1 MRRWK
6 AVLPWAVPAIGLAAL
21 PVLAGAA
28 LAPAACAGTSRAV
41 APTASSPAG
50 AVTKP
55 RITIPPLRQPQPLL
69 GEPHSILGT
78 RTQSPNWSGYDVVTG
93 GPFTSVTATWRQP
106 RVRASSYF
114 TDVAFWVGL
123 DGDTADPVGD
133 TPQTVEQ
140 IGTEGYSLQG
150 DVYYDAW
157 YEMYPAA
164 PVFLTGKKNK
174 LAIRA
179 GDSVTAS
186 VTYAPAGDTPAS
198 FTLSLVNHTTGKS
211 FTYTETVDKLSIQP
225 ERSSVEVVAEAP
237 SLSDGYILPV
247 ANFGLVSFRGC
258 TFEDGQPIGAF
269 DWSRIDMISGDTGA
283 TEVATSP
290 LIPDGTGFSV
300 TTDLTRPVTTV
311 SGAGAAWHGKPV
323 TLRFRATDNRGG
335 TGVAYTQYSLDGG
348 ATWTKGTSVTIPA
361 PADHSGDGA
370 TAVWYRSADRAGNI
384 ERKRACTVHID
395 TRRPTP
401 VAKWPARAVRGHQA
415 TLRFFV
421 SDPRPG
427 SPTAT
432 VTLRFREAGGALAKK
447 VVLPGCRVDTTIT
460 YGFVCRLAAGAYQV
474 VVSATDA
481 AGNPQTAAATT
492 GLRVR

>member
-21 PVLAGAA
+21 PVLVGAA
-28 LAPAACAGTSRAV
+28 LAPAACAGTPGAV
-41 APTASSPAG
+41 ASTASSPAG
-50 AVTKP
+50 AVTVP

-123 DGDTADPVGD
+123 DGDTADPGGD
-133 TPQTVEQ
+133 APQTVEQ

-269 DWSRIDMISGDTGA
+269 DWSRIDMVSGDTGA

-300 TTDLTRPVTTV
+300 TTDLKRPVTTV

-323 TLRFRATDNRGG
+323 TIALSRHRQPGRHRSGLHAVLTRRRSDLDEGDVGHDPGPGRPLRRRYDHRLVPLGRQGRQHRTKARLHGAHRHPAAHAGG
-335 TGVAYTQYSLDGG
+335 QVARPGG
-348 ATWTKGTSVTIPA
+348 PR
-361 PADHSGDGA
+361 PSGDVALLRERPAARESHG
-370 TAVWYRSADRAGNI
+370 DRDAALPRG
-384 ERKRACTVHID
+384 RRRA
-395 TRRPTP
+395 REEGR
-401 VAKWPARAVRGHQA
+401 AAR
-415 TLRFFV
+415 
-421 SDPRPG
+421 
-427 SPTAT
+427 
-432 VTLRFREAGGALAKK
+432 
-447 VVLPGCRVDTTIT
+447 LPGRHDHHL
-460 YGFVCRLAAGAYQV
+460 RLRLSPGGRG
-474 VVSATDA
+474 VS
-481 AGNPQTAAATT
+481 GR
-492 GLRVR
+492 GLRH

>member
-6 AVLPWAVPAIGLAAL
+6 AVLPWAAPAIALAAL
-21 PVLAGAA
+21 PVLIGAA
-28 LAPAACAGTSRAV
+28 LAPAACAGTTGAV
-41 APTASSPAG
+41 APTASPPTG
-50 AVTKP
+50 AVTLP
-55 RITIPPLRQPQPLL
+55 RITIPPLHQPQPLL

-106 RVRASSYF
+106 RVRASTYF

-123 DGDTADPVGD
+123 DGDTADPRHARRSSRSAPRATVFRATSTT
-133 TPQTVEQ
+133 TPGMRCIRPLRLSHRQEQ
-140 IGTEGYSLQG
+140 Q
-150 DVYYDAW
+150 
-157 YEMYPAA
+157 
-164 PVFLTGKKNK
+164 
-174 LAIRA
+174 A
-179 GDSVTAS
+179 GHAS
-186 VTYAPAGDTPAS
+186 RRQRHGQRDLRPAGDTPAS

-211 FTYTETVDKLSIQP
+211 FTYTETVDKRASNP
-225 ERSSVEVVAEAP
+225 NAPRSRWSPKRPHCPTGTSCRSPTSASSASAAAP
-237 SLSDGYILPV
+237 S
-247 ANFGLVSFRGC
+247 N
-258 TFEDGQPIGAF
+258 GQPIGAF
-269 DWSRIDMISGDTGA
+269 DWSRIDMVSGDTGA

-348 ATWTKGTSVTIPA
+348 ATWTKGDVGHASRPRPTTP
-361 PADHSGDGA
+361 A
-370 TAVWYRSADRAGNI
+370 TARPTVLVPLGRQGRQPRDDAALHGAHRHPRGPRRWPRGPPRRSAAIG
-384 ERKRACTVHID
+384 
-395 TRRPTP
+395 RRSLLCQR
-401 VAKWPARAVRGHQA
+401 PAARESHGAV
-415 TLRFFV
+415 TM
-421 SDPRPG
+421 
-427 SPTAT
+427 
-432 VTLRFREAGGALAKK
+432 RFREAGGALAKK
-447 VVLPGCRVDTTIT
+447 VVLAGSAGRHDHHLRLRLSPGGRGV
-460 YGFVCRLAAGAYQV
+460 YQV